1 MINLLK
7 RIVILL
13 FGPRKY
19 KVKYLVC
26 IGAMSLHEEIYICKA
41 YSKFGAYKQFRMN
54 TKRCS
59 HYTDETRLNSF
70 WCIWKDISR
79 I

>member
-1 MINLLK
+1 MVSLLK

-13 FGPRKY
+13 VGPREY
-19 KVKYLVC
+19 KVEYLVC
-26 IGAMSLHEEIYICKA
+26 FGAVSIHEKVYMCKA
-41 YSKFGAYKQFRMN
+41 YSKFGAYKQFRIDC
-54 TKRCS
+54 KGHS

-70 WCIWKDISR
+70 WCMRKNISR